1 MLVALETYLKEDH
14 AATWKEWEG
23 RCHRI
28 TEALKEFKDVR
39 TEIRVPP
46 IANAVPHLHI
56 RWDAQAHRVT
66 PAEMVKKLRE
76 GEPSI
81 EVSPGSRNPLVIGV
95 WMMQPGD
102 DAIVGRRIREIL
114 AGA

>member
-1 MLVALETYLKEDH
+1 MPA
-14 AATWKEWEG
+14 
-23 RCHRI
+23 
-28 TEALKEFKDVR
+28 
-39 TEIRVPP
+39 

-56 RWDAQAHRVT
+56 RWDSRVHRVS
-66 PAEMVKKLRE
+66 PSEMVKKLRE
-76 GEPSI
+76 GKPSI

-102 DAIVGRRIREIL
+102 DVIVGRRIRAVL

>member
-1 MLVALETYLKEDH
+1 MPRPGRSGRSLPPDH
-14 AATWKEWEG
+14 RGPQGIQG
-23 RCHRI
+23 RADPDPR
-28 TEALKEFKDVR
+28 
-39 TEIRVPP
+39 PP

-56 RWDAQAHRVT
+56 RWDAQHRVT
-66 PAEMVKKLRE
+66 PAEMVKNLRE

-81 EVSPGSRNPLVIGV
+81 EVTPGSRNPLVIGV